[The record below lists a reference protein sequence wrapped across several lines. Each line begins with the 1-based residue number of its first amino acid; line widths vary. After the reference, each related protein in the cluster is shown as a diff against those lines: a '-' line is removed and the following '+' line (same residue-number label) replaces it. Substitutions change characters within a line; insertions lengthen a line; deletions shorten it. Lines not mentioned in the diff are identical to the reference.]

1 MPPFSLVPF
10 DRAIRHRGKW
20 MSEDTF
26 AFRLKVL
33 LEHKKL
39 SLQQIADAVGI
50 SRPAVHKWTRG
61 GEIDY
66 SNLRRLAAFLDV
78 NWVWLRY
85 GDEAVKDLGIA
96 GTTELPMTDLRRRY
110 TAEIMSNEARMKQ
123 AQEMAG
129 IVTWEWNLVADEL
142 IYSSNCAKLYGRE
155 IHSNAEFWEILHP
168 EDSVWLN
175 DEAMKELVASTAP
188 RVWDFR
194 IILPDG
200 QIRWIESRVAT
211 LLDDAG
217 RPVRVMGTTIDISA
231 RKEAESAQERRMQL
245 LNDAARIAGFGAWRW
260 LRAQDELIVSDE
272 WCRLFGVDPAHA
284 PRHYVE
290 LSRHI
295 HPDDRAARETAVNDA
310 LAQRADYRVLYRAA
324 LPDDTWRLVVEQ
336 GYARVAPHGED
347 VWLTAL
353 CRAAQPADMTTGAAA
368 GTHPAAE
375 EAAATGGERS

>member
-1 MPPFSLVPF
+1 
-10 DRAIRHRGKW
+10 

-39 SLQQIADAVGI
+39 SLQQVADAVGI

-85 GDEAVKDLGIA
+85 GDEAVKDLGIV
-96 GTTELPMTDLRRRY
+96 GNIELPMTDLRRRY

-123 AQEMAG
+123 AQELAG
-129 IVTWEWNLVADEL
+129 IVTWEWNLVTDEL
-142 IYSSNCAKLYGRE
+142 IYSSNCEKLYGRE
-155 IHSNAEFWEILHP
+155 IHSNEEFWEILHP
-168 EDSVWLN
+168 EDSIWLN
-175 DEAMKELVASTAP
+175 AEAMKELVASKAP

-200 QIRWIESRVAT
+200 RIRWIESRVAT

-217 RPVRVMGTTIDISA
+217 RPVRVVGTTIDVST
-231 RKEAESAQERRMQL
+231 RKEAESVLEQHLQL
-245 LNDAARIAGFGAWRW
+245 VNDAARIAGFGVWRW
-260 LRAQDELIVSDE
+260 ERNQDALLVSDE
-272 WCRLFGVDPAHA
+272 WCRIFGVDPAA
-284 PRHYVE
+284 VPRHFVE
-290 LSRHI
+290 LSGHI
-295 HPDDRAARETAVNDA
+295 HPEDRAARETAINDA
-310 LAQRADYRVLYRAA
+310 LAHRSDYRVLYRAT
-324 LPDDTWRLVVEQ
+324 LPDDTWRLVVELGQ
-336 GYARVAPHGED
+336 ARVSPHGDD

-353 CRAAQPADMTTGAAA
+353 CRAAQPADMAASTQPATEDGAAA
-368 GTHPAAE
+368 AQ
-375 EAAATGGERS
+375 R

>member
-1 MPPFSLVPF
+1 
-10 DRAIRHRGKW
+10 

-39 SLQQIADAVGI
+39 SLQQVADAVGI

-85 GDEAVKDLGIA
+85 GDEAVRDLGLA
-96 GTTELPMTDLRRRY
+96 GNTELPMTDLRRRY

-123 AQEMAG
+123 AQESAG
-129 IVTWEWNLVADEL
+129 IVTWEWNLVTDEL
-142 IYSSNCAKLYGRE
+142 IYSSNCEKLYGRE
-155 IHSNAEFWEILHP
+155 LRSNDEFWEILHP
-168 EDSVWLN
+168 EDAIWLTP
-175 DEAMKELVASTAP
+175 DALKDVVASKTP

-217 RPVRVMGTTIDISA
+217 RPVRVVGTTIDISA
-231 RKEAESAQERRMQL
+231 RKEAESEQSSRLQL
-245 LNDAARIAGFGAWRW
+245 LNDAARIAGVGAWRW
-260 LRAQDELIVSDE
+260 LRAQDELIVTEE
-272 WCRLFGVDPAHA
+272 WCRLFGIDSRIA
-284 PRHYVE
+284 PRHYIE
-290 LSRHI
+290 LSQHI
-295 HPDDRAARETAVNDA
+295 HPDDRAAREAAVNDA
-310 LAQRADYRVLYRAA
+310 LTRRGDYRVLYRAS

-336 GYARVAPHGED
+336 GQARVAPHGED

-353 CRAAQPADMTTGAAA
+353 CRAAQPADMQSATEGNGAA
-368 GTHPAAE
+368 
-375 EAAATGGERS
+375 

>member
-1 MPPFSLVPF
+1 
-10 DRAIRHRGKW
+10 

-39 SLQQIADAVGI
+39 SLQQVADAVGI

-85 GDEAVKDLGIA
+85 GDEAVRDLGIA

-123 AQEMAG
+123 AQESAG
-129 IVTWEWNLVADEL
+129 IVTWEWNLVTDEL
-142 IYSSNCAKLYGRE
+142 IYSSNCEKLYGRE
-155 IHSNAEFWEILHP
+155 LRSNDEFWEILHP
-168 EDSVWLN
+168 EDAIWLTP
-175 DEAMKELVASTAP
+175 DALKDVVASKAP

-217 RPVRVMGTTIDISA
+217 RPVRVVGTTIDISA
-231 RKEAESAQERRMQL
+231 RKEAESAQSGRLQL
-245 LNDAARIAGFGAWRW
+245 LNDAARIAGVGAWRW
-260 LRAQDELIVSDE
+260 LRAQDELIVTDE
-272 WCRLFGVDPAHA
+272 WCRLFGIDPRHS

-290 LSRHI
+290 LSQHI
-295 HPDDRAARETAVNDA
+295 HPDDRAAREAAVNDA
-310 LAQRADYRVLYRAA
+310 LLRRADYRVLYRAS

-336 GYARVAPHGED
+336 GQARVAPHGED

-353 CRAAQPADMTTGAAA
+353 CRAAQPADMQSIAQPIAEDGAP
-368 GTHPAAE
+368 GNK
-375 EAAATGGERS
+375 

>member
-1 MPPFSLVPF
+1 
-10 DRAIRHRGKW
+10 

-66 SNLRRLAAFLDV
+66 SNLRRLAAFLEV

-85 GDEAVKDLGIA
+85 GDEAVKDLGIVGA
-96 GTTELPMTDLRRRY
+96 TELPMTDLRRRY
-110 TAEIMSNEARMKQ
+110 TAEIMSNEARMKH
-123 AQEMAG
+123 AQELAG

-155 IHSNAEFWEILHP
+155 IHSNEEFWEILHP
-168 EDSVWLN
+168 EDSIWLN
-175 DEAMKELVASTAP
+175 ADAMKDLVASQVP

-194 IILPDG
+194 IIMPDG
-200 QIRWIESRVAT
+200 SIRWIESRVAT

-217 RPVRVMGTTIDISA
+217 RPVRVVGTTMDITT
-231 RKEAESAQERRMQL
+231 RKEAERAQQERLQL

-260 LRAQDELIVSDE
+260 LRGQDALIVSDE
-272 WCRLFGVDPAHA
+272 WCRLFGVDPAEA

-290 LSRHI
+290 LSDHI
-295 HPDDRAARETAVNDA
+295 HPEDRAAREAAVNDA
-310 LAQRADYRVLYRAA
+310 LARRTDYRVLYRAS
-324 LPDDTWRLVVEQ
+324 LPDDTCRLVVEQ
-336 GYARVAPHGED
+336 GHARVSPHGDD

-353 CRAAQPADMTTGAAA
+353 CRAAQPADMAAAAPHAADSSTGAAIA
-368 GTHPAAE
+368 
-375 EAAATGGERS
+375 

>member
-1 MPPFSLVPF
+1 
-10 DRAIRHRGKW
+10 

-39 SLQQIADAVGI
+39 SLQQVADAVGI

-85 GDEAVKDLGIA
+85 GDEAVKDLGLA
-96 GTTELPMTDLRRRY
+96 GHTELPMTDLRRRY

-123 AQEMAG
+123 AQELSG

-142 IYSSNCAKLYGRE
+142 IYSSNCAQVYGRE
-155 IHSNAEFWEILHP
+155 IHSNEEFWEILHP
-168 EDSVWLN
+168 EDSIWLN
-175 DEAMKELVASTAP
+175 DEALKELVASKAP

-217 RPVRVMGTTIDISA
+217 RPVRVVGTTIDISA
-231 RKEAESAQERRMQL
+231 RKEAESGLQRSLQL
-245 LNDAARIAGFGAWRW
+245 LNDAARIAGLGAWRW

-272 WCRLFGVDPAHA
+272 WCRLFGVDPAKA

-290 LSRHI
+290 LSQHI
-295 HPDDRAARETAVNDA
+295 HPDDRAAREAAVNDA
-310 LAQRADYRVLYRAA
+310 LAHRADYRVLYRAS

-336 GYARVAPHGED
+336 GHARVAPHGED

-353 CRAAQPADMTTGAAA
+353 CRAAQPADMAPNAASSATPSATSAAA
-368 GTHPAAE
+368 ALPAAE
-375 EAAATGGERS
+375 E

>member
-1 MPPFSLVPF
+1 
-10 DRAIRHRGKW
+10 

-39 SLQQIADAVGI
+39 SLQQVADAVGI

-85 GDEAVKDLGIA
+85 GDEAVKDLGIM
-96 GTTELPMTDLRRRY
+96 GNTELPMTDLRRRY

-123 AQEMAG
+123 AQELAG

-142 IYSSNCAKLYGRE
+142 IYSSNCEKLYGRE
-155 IHSNAEFWEILHP
+155 IHSNDEFWEILHP
-168 EDSVWLN
+168 EDSIWLN
-175 DEAMKELVASTAP
+175 AEAMKELVASKAP

-200 QIRWIESRVAT
+200 RIRWIESRVAT

-231 RKEAESAQERRMQL
+231 RKEAESALEQHLQL
-245 LNDAARIAGFGAWRW
+245 VNDAARIAGFGVWRW
-260 LRAQDELIVSDE
+260 ERNQDALIVSDE
-272 WCRLFGVDPAHA
+272 WCRLFGVDPAA
-284 PRHYVE
+284 VPRHFVE
-290 LSRHI
+290 LSGHI
-295 HPDDRAARETAVNDA
+295 HPEDRAARETAINDA
-310 LAQRADYRVLYRAA
+310 LAHRSDYRVLYRAT
-324 LPDDTWRLVVEQ
+324 LPDDTWRLVVELGQ
-336 GYARVAPHGED
+336 ARVSPHGDD
-347 VWLTAL
+347 VWITAL
-353 CRAAQPADMTTGAAA
+353 CRAAQPADMAASTQPAAEDGAAA
-368 GTHPAAE
+368 AQ
-375 EAAATGGERS
+375 R

>member
-1 MPPFSLVPF
+1 
-10 DRAIRHRGKW
+10 

-39 SLQQIADAVGI
+39 NLQQVADAVGI

-85 GDEAVKDLGIA
+85 GDEAVKDLGIM
-96 GTTELPMTDLRRRY
+96 GNTELPMTDLRRRY

-123 AQEMAG
+123 AQELAG

-142 IYSSNCAKLYGRE
+142 IYSSNCEKLYGRE
-155 IHSNAEFWEILHP
+155 IHSNDEFWEILHP
-168 EDSVWLN
+168 EDSIWLN
-175 DEAMKELVASTAP
+175 AEAMKELVASMAP

-200 QIRWIESRVAT
+200 RIRWIESRVAT

-231 RKEAESAQERRMQL
+231 RKEAESALKQHLQL
-245 LNDAARIAGFGAWRW
+245 VNDAARIAGFGVWRW
-260 LRAQDELIVSDE
+260 ERNQDALIVSDE
-272 WCRLFGVDPAHA
+272 WCRLFGVDPAA
-284 PRHYVE
+284 VPRHFVE
-290 LSRHI
+290 LSGHI
-295 HPDDRAARETAVNDA
+295 HPEDRAARETAINDA
-310 LAQRADYRVLYRAA
+310 LAQRSDYRVLYRAT
-324 LPDDTWRLVVEQ
+324 LPDDTWRLVVELGQ
-336 GYARVAPHGED
+336 ARVSPHGDD
-347 VWLTAL
+347 VWITAL
-353 CRAAQPADMTTGAAA
+353 CRAAQPADMAASTRPAAEDGAAA
-368 GTHPAAE
+368 AQ
-375 EAAATGGERS
+375 R

>member
-1 MPPFSLVPF
+1 
-10 DRAIRHRGKW
+10 

-39 SLQQIADAVGI
+39 SLQQVADAVGI
-50 SRPAVHKWTRG
+50 SRTAVHKWTRG

-78 NWVWLRY
+78 NWIWLRY

-96 GTTELPMTDLRRRY
+96 GNTELPMTDLRRRY

-123 AQEMAG
+123 AQELSG

-142 IYSSNCAKLYGRE
+142 IYSSNCAQVYGRE
-155 IHSNAEFWEILHP
+155 IHSNEEFWEILHP
-168 EDSVWLN
+168 EDSIWLN
-175 DEAMKELVASTAP
+175 DEALKELVASKAP

-200 QIRWIESRVAT
+200 RIRWIESRVAT

-217 RPVRVMGTTIDISA
+217 RPLRVVGTTIDISA
-231 RKEAESAQERRMQL
+231 RKEAESATQRRLQL

-272 WCRLFGVDPAHA
+272 WCRLFGVDTGQA

-290 LSRHI
+290 LTQRI
-295 HPDDRAARETAVNDA
+295 HPDDRAAREAAVSDA
-310 LAQRADYRVLYRAA
+310 LAHRTEYRVLYRAT

-353 CRAAQPADMTTGAAA
+353 CRAAQPADMAAGAAVGA
-368 GTHPAAE
+368 QPPAE
-375 EAAATGGERS
+375 EGAAKGAAQH

>member
-1 MPPFSLVPF
+1 
-10 DRAIRHRGKW
+10 

-39 SLQQIADAVGI
+39 SLQQVADAVGI

-96 GTTELPMTDLRRRY
+96 GNTELPMTDLRRRY

-123 AQEMAG
+123 AQESAG
-129 IVTWEWNLVADEL
+129 IVTWEWNLVTDEL

-155 IHSNAEFWEILHP
+155 IHTNAEFWEILHP
-168 EDSVWLN
+168 EDAIWLN
-175 DEAMKELVASTAP
+175 EGSLKELVASTAP

-217 RPVRVMGTTIDISA
+217 RPVRVVGTTIDVSA
-231 RKEAESAQERRMQL
+231 RKQAERALESRLQL

-272 WCRLFGVDPAHA
+272 WCRLFGVDPAGA
-284 PRHYVE
+284 PRHFVE
-290 LSRHI
+290 LSQHI
-295 HPDDRAARETAVNDA
+295 HSDDRAAREASVNDA
-310 LAQRADYRVLYRAA
+310 LAHRADYRVLYRAL

-353 CRAAQPADMTTGAAA
+353 CRAAQPADMTAAATTGAQP
-368 GTHPAAE
+368 TAE
-375 EAAATGGERS
+375 EAAATGSAPFGIGAR

>member
-1 MPPFSLVPF
+1 
-10 DRAIRHRGKW
+10 

-39 SLQQIADAVGI
+39 SLQQVADAVGI

-85 GDEAVKDLGIA
+85 GDEAVKDLGIM
-96 GTTELPMTDLRRRY
+96 GNTELPMTDLRRRY

-123 AQEMAG
+123 AQELAG

-142 IYSSNCAKLYGRE
+142 IYSSNCEKLYGRE
-155 IHSNAEFWEILHP
+155 IHSNDEFWEILHP
-168 EDSVWLN
+168 EDSIWLN
-175 DEAMKELVASTAP
+175 AEAMKELVGSKAP

-200 QIRWIESRVAT
+200 RIRWIESRVAT

-217 RPVRVMGTTIDISA
+217 RPVRVVGTTIDISA
-231 RKEAESAQERRMQL
+231 RKEAESALERHLQL
-245 LNDAARIAGFGAWRW
+245 VNDAARIAGFGVWRW
-260 LRAQDELIVSDE
+260 ERNQDALIVSDE
-272 WCRLFGVDPAHA
+272 WCRLFGVDPAA
-284 PRHYVE
+284 VPRHFVE
-290 LSRHI
+290 LSGHI
-295 HPDDRAARETAVNDA
+295 YPEDRAARETAINDA
-310 LAQRADYRVLYRAA
+310 LAHRSDYRVLYRAT
-324 LPDDTWRLVVEQ
+324 LPDDTWRLVVELGQ
-336 GYARVAPHGED
+336 ARVSPHGDD
-347 VWLTAL
+347 VWITAL
-353 CRAAQPADMTTGAAA
+353 CRAAQPADMAASTQPAAEDGAAA
-368 GTHPAAE
+368 AQ
-375 EAAATGGERS
+375 R

>member
-1 MPPFSLVPF
+1 
-10 DRAIRHRGKW
+10 

-39 SLQQIADAVGI
+39 SLQQVADAVGI

-85 GDEAVKDLGIA
+85 GDDAVRDLGLA

-110 TAEIMSNEARMKQ
+110 TAEIVSNEARMKQ
-123 AQEMAG
+123 AQESTG
-129 IVTWEWNLVADEL
+129 IVTWEWNLVTDEL
-142 IYSSNCAKLYGRE
+142 IYSSNCAQVYGRE
-155 IHSNAEFWEILHP
+155 IHSNEEFWEILHP

-175 DEAMKELVASTAP
+175 DEAMKEVVASKAP

-200 QIRWIESRVAT
+200 QTRWIESRLAT

-217 RPVRVMGTTIDISA
+217 RPLRVVGTTIDISA
-231 RKEAESAQERRMQL
+231 RRQADFALQRSLQL
-245 LNDAARIAGFGAWRW
+245 LNDAARMAGFGAWRW
-260 LRAQDELIVSDE
+260 LRAQDEMIVSDE
-272 WCRLFGVDPAHA
+272 WCRLFGVDPAQA

-295 HPDDRAARETAVNDA
+295 HPDDRAAREAAVNDA
-310 LAQRADYRVLYRAA
+310 LAHRGDYRVLYRAC
-324 LPDDTWRLVVEQ
+324 LPDDTSRLVVEQ
-336 GYARVAPHGED
+336 GQARVAPHGED

-353 CRAAQPADMTTGAAA
+353 SRAAQPADMAPNGAAA
-368 GTHPAAE
+368 GN
-375 EAAATGGERS
+375 